1 MADEVRGKRY
11 KVAKVDETLTFEILN
26 YYGDYWVFIFW
37 KGYLILSFEYS
48 PLIFFFNHFEH

>member
-26 YYGDYWVFIFW
+26 YYGDYWVFIF
-37 KGYLILSFEYS
+37 
-48 PLIFFFNHFEH
+48 